1 MDKAEFR
8 LFLGHHNSV
17 LLALQNI
24 AVACSCSI
32 CAMVK
37 SGYKGEWSSNHYQE
51 ILFMAIA
58 RTIRIYKV
66 NDHPLGVSTPAT
78 FPHNASIHP
87 PDSRCGMM
95 V

>member
-17 LLALQNI
+17 LLALQNP

-37 SGYKGEWSSNHYQE
+37 SGYKGNGHLIITRKS
-51 ILFMAIA
+51 L
-58 RTIRIYKV
+58 
-66 NDHPLGVSTPAT
+66 
-78 FPHNASIHP
+78 
-87 PDSRCGMM
+87 
-95 V
+95 